1 MENRMHMNP
10 KKIFSKLGLALFV
23 MMFMIYAIQ
32 IGSVLRSFFPVLFT
46 KLAMTP
52 WFNWALT
59 FVSFHVIGF
68 AIFYLMT
75 RNIPIEEKDTPKTMN
90 FKQMFVL
97 RVQIFDILFFVLI
110 LFRGRSGYLTKRV
123 ILIHLILCTVCN
135 ILMFL
140 NFIPV

>member
-32 IGSVLRSFFPVLFT
+32 IGSVSILRSFFPVLFT

-59 FVSFHVIGF
+59 FAS
-68 AIFYLMT
+68 M
-75 RNIPIEEKDTPKTMN
+75 K
-90 FKQMFVL
+90 
-97 RVQIFDILFFVLI
+97 
-110 LFRGRSGYLTKRV
+110 
-123 ILIHLILCTVCN
+123 
-135 ILMFL
+135 
-140 NFIPV
+140 